1 MKNTQA
7 MLNIVLTGATGY
19 VGRALIR
26 ALAQLPAGSVCVKAL
41 VRSNKLATMPEFVEC
56 IEGSMQAIPENLFF
70 HQPHIVIHFGIKQID
85 SDNSGFYETNVV
97 GTKNL
102 LEKCNE
108 HTLGIIY
115 GSTLSVQG
123 QGRQSGIE
131 ESQAINP
138 KTQLAKSRAEAE
150 QLVTRY
156 MADRNKWGINLRPR
170 FILGKEDQHVL
181 PGLTKLV
188 CNGIYLG
195 SGQQKF
201 SIITVDDYA
210 YVILSLV
217 SMINEAFDKEK
228 SPQQLAL
235 NVGYKKALSFEQ
247 IFTQIR
253 DHLRVSN
260 KVTRV
265 YLPRWLPIF
274 LKFLPSKKIQAKA
287 VQLELVGFDHFGK
300 IDSLQQLI
308 GTDITEQ
315 NPLDKLMELLAK

>member
-7 MLNIVLTGATGY
+7 MLNIVLTGGTGY

-41 VRSNKLATMPEFVEC
+41 VRSNKLTTMPDFVEC

-102 LEKCNE
+102 LEKCNKQ
-108 HTLGIIY
+108 TLGVIY

-123 QGRQSGIE
+123 QGRQSGID
-131 ESQAINP
+131 ESQAMNP
-138 KTQLAKSRAEAE
+138 STKLAKSRAEAE
-150 QLVTRY
+150 QLVTRH
-156 MADRNKWGINLRPR
+156 MAERNKWGINLRPR
-170 FILGKEDQHVL
+170 FIIGKEDQYVL
-181 PGLTKLV
+181 PGLSKLV

-210 YVILSLV
+210 CVILSLV
-217 SMINEAFDKEK
+217 SMISKVEGEGKN
-228 SPQQLAL
+228 PLQLAL
-235 NVGYKKALSFEQ
+235 NVGYKKTLSFEQ
-247 IFTQIR
+247 IFTKIR
-253 DHLRVSN
+253 DHLVVSN
-260 KVTRV
+260 KVTRI
-265 YLPRWLPIF
+265 YLPRWLPKLLNFI
-274 LKFLPSKKIQAKA
+274 PSKKIQAKA
-287 VQLELVGFDHFGK
+287 IQLELVGFDHFGK
-300 IDSLQQLI
+300 IDSLQKLI
-308 GTDITEQ
+308 GTDITGQ
-315 NPLDKLMELLAK
+315 DPLEKLIELLAR

>member
-7 MLNIVLTGATGY
+7 MLNIVLTGGTGY
-19 VGRALIR
+19 VGSALIR
-26 ALAQLPAGSVCVKAL
+26 ALSQLPPGSVCVKAL
-41 VRSNKLATMPEFVEC
+41 VRSNKVATMPEFVKC
-56 IEGSMQAIPENLFF
+56 IEGSMQAIPDSLFF
-70 HQPHIVIHFGIKQID
+70 HEPHIVIHFGIKQID
-85 SDNSGFYETNVV
+85 SNNSGFYDTNVM

-102 LEKCNE
+102 LAKCNE
-108 HTLGIIY
+108 HTLGVIY

-150 QLVTRY
+150 QLVIRH

-181 PGLTKLV
+181 PGLSKLV

-210 YVILSLV
+210 CVILSLV
-217 SMINEAFDKEK
+217 RMIGEVEGGVKK
-228 SPQQLAL
+228 PLQLAL
-235 NVGYKKALSFEQ
+235 NVGYQKTLSFEQ

-253 DHLRVSN
+253 DHLGLSN
-260 KVTRV
+260 KVTRI
-265 YLPRWLPIF
+265 YLPRWLPIL

-287 VQLELVGFDHFGK
+287 IQLELVGFDHFGK
-300 IDSLQQLI
+300 IDSLQRLI

-315 NPLDKLMELLAK
+315 DPLDKLMELLER